1 MNIVQFNI
9 KTSRNLYTRIYVEEI
24 NFLDK
29 KLKKNTYLVVETLG
43 CIYSS
48 YYKLLNS
55 ARNSSLK
62 AELYISAFGVLLSLN
77 GDFNGHI
84 MQRTKT
90 DFQIYEQELN
100 EEMEHSLC

>member
-1 MNIVQFNI
+1 MNIEQFKEKRN
-9 KTSRNLYTRIYVEEI
+9 RNLYTRIDIQEI
-24 NFLDK
+24 NYLDK
-29 KLKKNTYLVVETLG
+29 HLKENTYLVVETLE

-48 YYKLLNS
+48 YYKLIDS
-55 ARNSSLK
+55 ARNASSN
-62 AELYISAFGVLLSLN
+62 AELYISIFGVLLSLN